1 MDIFSPMMG
10 CYRRISR
17 QVKPNGIAIIIS
29 DVYGS
34 LIVTK
39 GFGKGIG
46 G

>member
-1 MDIFSPMMG
+1 MQFWKVEGDG
-10 CYRRISR
+10 
-17 QVKPNGIAIIIS
+17 VAVIIS